1 MKPLAIT
8 ALVFASISIF
18 IPVIGV
24 FLALIC
30 SVLALISFR
39 SQTTLSG
46 ITFGINILNTA
57 FLSPSIVAADMTSS
71 SGINSEV
78 MSAIDSSANV
88 ASTNAG
94 EVYAVY
100 VGFHIVLLIIAIA
113 WRLIRGAAKKQAQA
127 S

>member
-1 MKPLAIT
+1 M
-8 ALVFASISIF
+8 
-18 IPVIGV
+18 
-24 FLALIC
+24 
-30 SVLALISFR
+30 
-39 SQTTLSG
+39 
-46 ITFGINILNTA
+46 
-57 FLSPSIVAADMTSS
+57 AADMTSS

-94 EVYAVY
+94 EVYAFY

-113 WRLIRGAAKKQAQA
+113 WRLFRGTAKKQAQA